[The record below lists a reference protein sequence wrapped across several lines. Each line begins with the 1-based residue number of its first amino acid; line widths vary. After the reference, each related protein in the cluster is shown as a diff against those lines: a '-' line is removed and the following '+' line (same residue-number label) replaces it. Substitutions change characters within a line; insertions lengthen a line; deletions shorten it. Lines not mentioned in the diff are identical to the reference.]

1 VSPQFSVRAGWPDG
15 SVAEEAVAAPDAGTA
30 RADVERRGG
39 YVFEVK
45 KSGFALLGRRRA
57 GKRGRVKIAD
67 FLVFNQELVALLKAG
82 LPVVQ
87 AFALLQERQKSPT
100 LKRVLTDVGERV
112 RAGSSISD
120 AFAEEGDL
128 FPRLYSTSL
137 KAGEKSGEIEN
148 VLRRFLA
155 YQRTLLALTRK
166 VVSTLVYPS
175 ILIVLSIVLITIL
188 MTVVIP
194 RFEEFFHDFEANLPL
209 LTVLVVRSATF
220 LRRNIL
226 WVAGAAAAAVFLV
239 LRFLDTPAGAMAR
252 DRTVLRLPVVG
263 GILSRFAISQFT
275 RSLATLLGGGT
286 PLVPSLENA
295 AEAVGNRHVSRAVKD
310 VVPRVR
316 EGGELWRALEST
328 GIFTDL
334 TIEMIKVGEA
344 SGALEDML
352 SSVSDFYD
360 DEIDVLLSRVI
371 SFVEP
376 AILVVMGAVIL
387 TILLSVYL
395 PIFTIMSQIR
405 G

>member
-1 VSPQFSVRAGWPDG
+1 VSPQFSVKAGWPDG
-15 SVAEEAVAAPDAGTA
+15 TIAEEAVGAPDAGAA
-30 RADVERRGG
+30 RAEIERRGG
-39 YVFEVK
+39 HVFEIQRH
-45 KSGFALLGRRRA
+45 GLGLLGSRRA
-57 GKRGRVKIAD
+57 RKGRVKIAD

-82 LPVVQ
+82 LPVVH
-87 AFALLQERQKSPT
+87 AFELLHERQKNPT
-100 LKRVLTDVGERV
+100 LRRVIGDVGDRIK
-112 RAGSSISD
+112 AGSAISD

-137 KAGEKSGEIEN
+137 KAGERSGEIEN
-148 VLRRFLA
+148 VLRRYLK
-155 YQRTLLALTRK
+155 YQRTLLAITRK
-166 VVSTLVYPS
+166 VVSTLVYPA
-175 ILIVLSIVLITIL
+175 ILIVLSAALIGIL

-194 RFEEFFHDFEANLPL
+194 RFQEFFHDFEAELPL
-209 LTVLVVRSATF
+209 LTIVVVKTATF
-220 LRRNIL
+220 LRENIL
-226 WVAGAAAAAVFLV
+226 IILGGLAAAVFLFV
-239 LRFLDTPAGAMAR
+239 RWVDTPAGSTAR
-252 DRTVLRLPVVG
+252 DALVLKIPIVG

-286 PLVPSLENA
+286 PLVPSLESA
-295 AEAVGNRHVSRAVKD
+295 ADAISNRQVSRRVRD

-316 EGGELWRALEST
+316 EGGELWKALEST

-334 TIEMIKVGEA
+334 TVEMVKVGEA

-352 SSVSDFYD
+352 TSVSDFYD

-376 AILVVMGAVIL
+376 AILVIMGLVIL

-395 PIFTIMSQIR
+395 PIFTIMSQIK

>member
-1 VSPQFSVRAGWPDG
+1 MSPQFSVRAGWPDG
-15 SVAEEAVAAPDAGTA
+15 AVAEEAVGAPDAGAA

-39 YVFEVK
+39 HVFEVRRH
-45 KSGFALLGRRRA
+45 GLGLAGARRTHR
-57 GKRGRVKIAD
+57 KRVKIAD

-87 AFALLQERQKSPT
+87 AFELLQERQKNET
-100 LKRVLTDVGERV
+100 LKRVLSDVTRRV
-112 RAGSSISD
+112 QAGSPISE
-120 AFAEEGDL
+120 AFAEQGDL
-128 FPRLYSTSL
+128 FPRLYATSL

-148 VLRRFLA
+148 VLRRYLKF
-155 YQRTLLALTRK
+155 QKTLLVITRK
-166 VVSTLVYPS
+166 VVSTLVYPA
-175 ILIVLSIVLITIL
+175 ILIALSATLIAIL

-194 RFEEFFHDFEANLPL
+194 RFQEFFQDFEAQLPF
-209 LTVLVVRSATF
+209 LTVVVVRTATF

-226 WVAGAAAAAVFLV
+226 LIGGGVAAAVYLAT
-239 LRFLDTPAGAMAR
+239 RWAGTPAGALAR
-252 DRTVLRLPVVG
+252 DAFVLKIPVVG

-286 PLVPSLENA
+286 PLVPSLESA
-295 AEAVGNRHVSRAVKD
+295 GDAIGNRYVARKVRG

-316 EGGELWRALEST
+316 EGGELWKALEEAS
-328 GIFTDL
+328 IFSDL
-334 TIEMIKVGEA
+334 TIEMVKVGEM

-352 SSVSDFYD
+352 TSVSEFYD

-376 AILVVMGAVIL
+376 AILVIMGLVIL

-395 PIFTIMSQIR
+395 PIFTIMSQIK

>member
-1 VSPQFSVRAGWPDG
+1 MSPQFSVRAGWPDG

-30 RADVERRGG
+30 RAEVERRGG
-39 YVFEVK
+39 HVFEVK
-45 KSGFALLGRRRA
+45 KSGLGFLGRRRGA
-57 GKRGRVKIAD
+57 KKGRVKIAD

-87 AFALLQERQKSPT
+87 AFGLLQERQKSPT

-112 RAGSSISD
+112 RGGSSISD

-128 FPRLYSTSL
+128 FPRLYATSL

-148 VLRRFLA
+148 VLRRFLS
-155 YQRTLLALTRK
+155 YQRTVLALTRK
-166 VVSTLVYPS
+166 VVSTLVYPT
-175 ILIVLSIVLITIL
+175 ILIILSIVLITIL

-209 LTVLVVRSATF
+209 LTVLVVRTATF

-226 WVAGAAAAAVFLV
+226 WVAGSVAALIFL
-239 LRFLDTPAGAMAR
+239 LMRFLDTPAGAVAR
-252 DRTVLRLPVVG
+252 DRFVLRLPVVG

-295 AEAVGNRHVSRAVKD
+295 AEAVGNRHVSRSVKD

-352 SSVSDFYD
+352 GSVSDFYD

-395 PIFTIMSQIR
+395 PIFTIMSQIK

>member
-1 VSPQFSVRAGWPDG
+1 VSPQFSVKAGWPDG
-15 SVAEEAVAAPDAGTA
+15 TIAEEAVGAPDAGAA
-30 RADVERRGG
+30 RAEIERRGG
-39 YVFEVK
+39 HVFEIQRH
-45 KSGFALLGRRRA
+45 GLGLLGSRRA
-57 GKRGRVKIAD
+57 RKGRVKIAD

-82 LPVVQ
+82 LPVVH
-87 AFALLQERQKSPT
+87 AFELLHERQKNPT
-100 LKRVLTDVGERV
+100 LRRVIGDVGDRV
-112 RAGSSISD
+112 KAGSAISD

-137 KAGEKSGEIEN
+137 KAGERSGEIEN
-148 VLRRFLA
+148 VLRRYLK
-155 YQRTLLALTRK
+155 YQRTLLAITRK
-166 VVSTLVYPS
+166 VVSTLVYPA
-175 ILIVLSIVLITIL
+175 ILIVLSAALIGIL

-194 RFEEFFHDFEANLPL
+194 RFQEFFHDFEAELPL
-209 LTVLVVRSATF
+209 LTIVVVKTATF
-220 LRRNIL
+220 LRENIL
-226 WVAGAAAAAVFLV
+226 VILGGLAAAVFLFV
-239 LRFLDTPAGAMAR
+239 RWVDTPAGSAAR
-252 DRTVLRLPVVG
+252 DALVLKIPIVG

-286 PLVPSLENA
+286 PLVPSLESA
-295 AEAVGNRHVSRAVKD
+295 ADAISNRQVSRRVRD

-316 EGGELWRALEST
+316 EGGELWKALEST

-334 TIEMIKVGEA
+334 TVEMVKVGEA

-352 SSVSDFYD
+352 TSVSDFYD

-376 AILVVMGAVIL
+376 AILVIMGLVIL

-395 PIFTIMSQIR
+395 PIFTIMSQIK

>member
-1 VSPQFSVRAGWPDG
+1 LSPQFSVRAGWPDG

-30 RADVERRGG
+30 RAEVERRGG
-39 YVFEVK
+39 HVFEVQ
-45 KSGFALLGRRRA
+45 KSGFGLLGRRRT
-57 GKRGRVKIAD
+57 GKRGRVRIAD

-87 AFALLQERQKSPT
+87 AFSLLQERQKSPT
-100 LKRVLTDVGERV
+100 LKRVLNDVGERV

-128 FPRLYSTSL
+128 FPRLYATSL
-137 KAGEKSGEIEN
+137 RAGEKSGEIEN

-155 YQRTLLALTRK
+155 YQRTVLALTRR
-166 VVSTLVYPS
+166 VVSTLVYPT
-175 ILIVLSIVLITIL
+175 ILIVLSVVLITIL

-209 LTVLVVRSATF
+209 LTVVVVRLATF
-220 LRRNIL
+220 LRRNVL
-226 WVAGAAAAAVFLV
+226 WVAGGGAALVFLV
-239 LRFLDTPAGAMAR
+239 LRFLDTPAGAVSR
-252 DRTVLRLPVVG
+252 DRFVLRLPVVG

-295 AEAVGNRHVSRAVKD
+295 ADAVGNRHVSRAVRD

-328 GIFTDL
+328 NIFTDL

-376 AILVVMGAVIL
+376 AILVIMGAVIL

-395 PIFTIMSQIR
+395 PIFTIMSQIK